1 MTEPCAV
8 LKNEERVVFALRSL
22 YRSYGYSQYKVSK
35 FEEYDLYARN
45 RSFLD
50 SGSILTFTDTNGR
63 LMALKPD
70 VTLSIIKNTREQ
82 DAPLQKLYYNETV
95 YRTAPGA
102 NGFRE
107 IMQTGLE
114 CIGEIDL
121 YCVSEVV
128 MLAARSLEQIS
139 DRWVLDIS
147 HMGVMSGV
155 LEELGLDSGDAAGLL
170 RCMGAKN
177 LQGMKAACAELGL
190 DSAAFEMLRTL
201 GTVYG
206 PVEQALE
213 QVRRIPLGEAAGR
226 ALAELEQIAALLA
239 AYGVA
244 ERVYLDFSI
253 VNDMNYYN
261 GVIFRGFIDGIP
273 TGVLSGGRYDN
284 LLHRMGKQGGAVGFA
299 VYLDQ
304 MDRFGQREEEYD
316 VDVLL
321 LREPGAAETKVIRTV
336 QQLVAE
342 GKRVKVQR
350 TDTGGVRWR
359 QRMRVTNGGEVILEN
374 HD

>member
-177 LQGMKAACAELGL
+177 LQGMKAACDELGL

-321 LREPGAAETKVIRTV
+321 LREPGAAEMKVIRTV